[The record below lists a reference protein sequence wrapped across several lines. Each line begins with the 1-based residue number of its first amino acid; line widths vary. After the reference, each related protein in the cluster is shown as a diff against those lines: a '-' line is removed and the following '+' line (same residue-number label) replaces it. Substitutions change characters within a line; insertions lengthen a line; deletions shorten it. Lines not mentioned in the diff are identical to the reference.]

1 MNRLFGQKVASTGL
15 RDTGAVASARAAKIY
30 GLDILAE
37 KIQVRLPSLQIC
49 KTRAYKSNKQLITL
63 DQSSKALSSLITK
76 HLHLTL

>member
-49 KTRAYKSNKQLITL
+49 KTRGI
-63 DQSSKALSSLITK
+63 
-76 HLHLTL
+76 